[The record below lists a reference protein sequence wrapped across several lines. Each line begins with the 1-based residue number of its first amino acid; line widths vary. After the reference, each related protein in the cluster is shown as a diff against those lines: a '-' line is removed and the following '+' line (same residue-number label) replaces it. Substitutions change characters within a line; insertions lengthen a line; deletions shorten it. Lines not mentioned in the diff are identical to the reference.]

1 MTTQDFQEINKTFD
15 LILKVCKKALG
26 LRHEFTVVKY
36 GSVVNGLAITGGQ
49 YSDLDLTIL
58 VESALN
64 EDLEVQIT
72 EEN

>member
-1 MTTQDFQEINKTFD
+1 M
-15 LILKVCKKALG
+15 CKKALG

-49 YSDLDLTIL
+49 HSDLDLTIL